1 MIYNLFLFERNQSG
15 KQDNVSVNI
24 GVIITHGSCFLAQR
38 TGFCRS
44 ERITEPSRTQ
54 TSNTHVI

>member
-1 MIYNLFLFERNQSG
+1 MFLFERNQSG

-24 GVIITHGSCFLAQR
+24 GVVITHGSCFLAQR

-54 TSNTHVI
+54 TSNTYVI